1 MTSLVERNSGSPLAN
16 AQIKHGPSCV
26 RRRYASRSNASRG
39 LTLLRTKI
47 GSASYAGSVRA
58 LLQRV
63 ARAHVEV
70 DGTIVGQI
78 GSGWLVLLGVGHG
91 DTSAIADQLA
101 EKVALL
107 RCFEDANGKTNL
119 SIADIGGEVLV
130 VSQFTLYAD
139 VSRGR
144 RPGFTNAAPPEQANT
159 LVEYFAD
166 ALQRRG
172 LNVAQGQFGAHMQ
185 VSLVNDG
192 PFTIW
197 LDSAPPAGA

>member
-1 MTSLVERNSGSPLAN
+1 
-16 AQIKHGPSCV
+16 
-26 RRRYASRSNASRG
+26 
-39 LTLLRTKI
+39 
-47 GSASYAGSVRA
+47 VRA

-91 DTSAIADQLA
+91 DTNAIADQLA

-119 SIADIGGEVLV
+119 SITDIGGEVLV

-139 VSRGR
+139 LSRGR
-144 RPGFTNAAPPEQANT
+144 RPGFTNAAPPEEANA
-159 LVEYFAD
+159 LVEYFAG
-166 ALQRRG
+166 ALRRHG

-197 LDSAPPAGA
+197 LDSPPTARE